1 MQKSNSIN
9 ISSIVQ
15 LNIERQFFRW
25 LRDHNIEWYQGGS
38 NLNYINLVNKEQDI
52 DKIKNYW
59 SYISD

>member
-9 ISSIVQ
+9 ISSIVK
-15 LNIERQFFRW
+15 LNIERQFFQW
-25 LRDHNIEWYQGGS
+25 LREHNIEWFQGGS
-38 NLNYINLVNKEQDI
+38 NLNYINLVNKEQDF